1 MGSPVKVGG
10 VRVTECSSESGIW
23 IGGFRGGQSGPGL
36 AFGLAQSDAPEAH
49 PDLLRSGRSV
59 GGTSGVAV
67 GARWLRRGRRVFAS
81 SRFKDDMVRCEVQRA
96 RRRSGEWGA
105 LGERRPVAPRE
116 LHGPYLRAH
125 SISLQ
130 VSQLLSNPLRCAL
143 MRSPSSQP
151 RPGDDGREIRT
162 GRASDGPPFEGSARL
177 TVLVLIAS
185 ISCQSRPPREKEGR
199 IVYSAVRVESQATER
214 PSVCT
219 RNLVSLG
226 FSSRLITFELWY
238 RKHVRRGDQSYRDPE
253 RYSSRSL
260 FPWTGCGPS

>member
-23 IGGFRGGQSGPGL
+23 IGGFRNGQSGPGL
-36 AFGLAQSDAPEAH
+36 AFGLAQSDAPETN
-49 PDLLRSGRSV
+49 PDLVRSGRSV

-67 GARWLRRGRRVFAS
+67 RARWLCRGRRVFALS
-81 SRFKDDMVRCEVQRA
+81 GFKDDMVRCEVQRA

-116 LHGPYLRAH
+116 LHGPYLRAQ

-130 VSQLLSNPLRCAL
+130 LSQLLSSPLRCAL

-162 GRASDGPPFEGSARL
+162 GRASYGPPFEGSARL

-199 IVYSAVRVESQATER
+199 IVYSA
-214 PSVCT
+214 
-219 RNLVSLG
+219 
-226 FSSRLITFELWY
+226 SSRKSGHRATFSMYSKFGVTRLELSSHHF
-238 RKHVRRGDQSYRDPE
+238 RALVPQACTARRPKLP
-253 RYSSRSL
+253 RSGTL
-260 FPWTGCGPS
+260 QQ